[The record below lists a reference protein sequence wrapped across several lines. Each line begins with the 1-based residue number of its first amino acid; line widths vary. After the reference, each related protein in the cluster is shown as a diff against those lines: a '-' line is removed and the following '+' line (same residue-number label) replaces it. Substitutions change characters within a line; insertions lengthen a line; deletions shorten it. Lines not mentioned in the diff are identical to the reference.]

1 MTNLITR
8 IIHIM
13 MFLFIL
19 TSTATYAQNKTIQIK
34 GSIVDE
40 YQNPLAG
47 CTIVLYNKDSK
58 ALGKVTSEINGTFKF
73 MLDKSDSYKI
83 AVTHTGFSSFQSPL
97 FEFKDHDFGKIQLIS
112 ESQNLK
118 DVVIQSKQKLIE
130 TNGTNL
136 VYNVQNSISAQG
148 STAFDA
154 LKKAPG
160 IYIDNDNNIS
170 LNGKNGA
177 MVLLDGKQTY
187 LSAKDIAD
195 LLKSMPASGLKS
207 IEIIN
212 SPTAKYDAAG
222 SAGIINIKTLKT
234 QLKGFTGSTNTGVS
248 YGVSL
253 KQNQDISFS
262 YRKNKLNLFGGY
274 NHFFGNYSYL
284 YGSDR
289 IQDGNRYDSF
299 TDDTDKRKKMS
310 GRLGLDYN
318 INKKNTIGVLMNG
331 NFLFGGGITETKTN
345 ISLPTSSHINQ
356 VLDAVNDY
364 YMQQTQRYN
373 FNVNYKYEDS
383 LGRLLN
389 VDADYGYYK
398 KGSGNL
404 QSNRYTN
411 DQQQITSD
419 NLYRS
424 LNAADIKLFAVKLD
438 YSTNLANGKLETG
451 LKFSSTRS
459 ANDSRFLLVLPGT
472 ETLDENRSNAFEF
485 DEKISSVYIDYKKTL
500 DKWTFEAGLRLEH
513 SDSKGTLYAIKN
525 GQNSVNEVPRNYNNL
540 FPSASI
546 SYKPVENHSFSIGY
560 SRRIDRP
567 AYQDLNPFTYLLD
580 ELSFWQGNPFLQP
593 QLSHRITAQYA
604 FKSST
609 IVGFAFAHTNG
620 FTTEITDTIDV
631 NKIVMTPRNL
641 GVQENLSLS
650 LTQNITA
657 TNWWNL
663 SFNGVLY
670 RLNNKINYDAY
681 RSQNL
686 KQLAGRITLQQNFKL
701 PLKLNGEI
709 SAAYNT
715 KRLAGANEISKANSQ
730 VDLGLQKS
738 FMDNKASL
746 RLVFSDI
753 YKGNKLNSFQSRD
766 NFSIR
771 SYGYFE
777 SRQIRLN
784 FTYKFAS
791 GESKGPRNRSSALDN
806 ENGRIK

>member
-1 MTNLITR
+1 MIAQTKRITSLSVFLS
-8 IIHIM
+8 
-13 MFLFIL
+13 FLF
-19 TSTATYAQNKTIQIK
+19 TVATYAQNKTIQIK
-34 GSIVDE
+34 GIIIDE
-40 YQNPLAG
+40 YQNPLPG
-47 CTIVLYNKDSK
+47 CTIVLYNAENKEM
-58 ALGKVTSEINGTFKF
+58 GKVI
-73 MLDKSDSYKI
+73 SDSSGSFTLNPKVASRYKVT
-83 AVTHTGFSSFQSPL
+83 VTHTGFSPFQSSFYE
-97 FEFKDHDFGKIQLIS
+97 FEDRDFGKIQLVT

-118 DVVIQSKQKLIE
+118 DVVIQSKQNLIE

-136 VYNVQNSISAQG
+136 IYNVQNSISAQG

-170 LNGKNGA
+170 LNGKTGA

-187 LSAKDIAD
+187 LSAKDITD

-234 QLKGFTGSTNTGVS
+234 QISGFSGSTTTGLS

-253 KQNQDISFS
+253 KQNQDLSFS
-262 YRKNKLNLFGGY
+262 YRKNKFNLFGGY
-274 NHFFGNYSYL
+274 NHFFGNYAYL

-289 IQDGNRYDSF
+289 IQEGNRYNSF

-310 GRLGLDYN
+310 GRLGIDYN
-318 INKKNTIGVLMNG
+318 LNKKNTIGFLMNG
-331 NFLFGGGITETKTN
+331 NFLFGGGITETKTD
-345 ISLPTSSHINQ
+345 ISLPNSTHINQ

-364 YMQQTQRYN
+364 YSQQTQRYN

-389 VDADYGYYK
+389 IDADYGYYQ

-411 DQQQITSD
+411 DQQQVTSD

-424 LNAADIKLFAVKLD
+424 VNAANINLFAAKLD
-438 YSTNLANGKLETG
+438 YSSNLLGGKFETG
-451 LKFSSTRS
+451 LKFSSTQS
-459 ANDSRFLLVLPGT
+459 ANDSRFLLVLPTT
-472 ETLDENRSNAFEF
+472 ETLDENRSNAFEY
-485 DEKISSVYIDYKKTL
+485 DEKISSAYADYKKIFS
-500 DKWTFEAGLRLEH
+500 KWTFEAGLRLER
-513 SDSKGTLYAIKN
+513 SDSKGSLFATKN
-525 GQNSVNEVPRNYNNL
+525 GQNTINKVPRNYTNL

-546 SYKPVENHSFSIGY
+546 SYKPVEGHSFSIGY

-593 QLSHRITAQYA
+593 QLSHRIIAQYA

-609 IVGFAFAHTNG
+609 IIGFTFARTNG

-631 NKIVMTPRNL
+631 NKIIMMPRNL

-650 LTQNITA
+650 LTQNINA

-663 SFNGVLY
+663 NFNGVIY
-670 RLNNKINYDAY
+670 HLNNKITYDAY

-686 KQLAGRITLQQNFKL
+686 KQLASRITLQQNFKL
-701 PLKLNGEI
+701 PFKLNGEI
-709 SAAYNT
+709 STAYNT
-715 KRLAGANEISKANSQ
+715 KRLAGGNKISKANSQ

-738 FMDNKASL
+738 FMENKASV

-753 YKGNKLNSFQSRD
+753 YKGNKLNSLQSLD

-784 FTYKFAS
+784 FTYKFAN
-791 GESKGPRNRSSALDN
+791 GASKGPRDRKSALDN